1 MYVDA
6 LFDNKKNKI
15 LVVERRNGKRI
26 YEEYPAKYRFY
37 YDDPKG
43 SFTTV
48 YGTQVAKFET
58 RDQMKFRRELTMY
71 RGDSQR
77 AVYESDI
84 NPLNICLEE
93 NYYGA
98 EQPELN
104 IGFFDIEVDFDPV
117 RGYAN
122 PEDPFMM
129 ITAISVH
136 CTHIGQTICL
146 TIPPKGMSEEES
158 QGIADKFNG
167 TVILFDDERELLK
180 TFLDIIEDC
189 DILSGWNSAF
199 FDIPYII
206 GRIVEIL
213 GSDYVRKLCLWGQK
227 PKRKTV
233 EKFGK
238 EQLTFDLVGRVH
250 LDYLDLYKKHS
261 MQELHSYKL
270 DYVGEIEV
278 KRKKVE
284 YEGTLHQLYND
295 DFEKFI
301 DYSIQDTDLLVD
313 IDKKNQYIDLA
324 NAVAHTN
331 TVLLK
336 ATLGTVQ
343 VVEQAI
349 INEAHQRGMVV
360 MDKANHGDTLPV
372 AGAYV
377 ADPVVGMHEEIGAID
392 INSLYPSVI
401 RALNMGPETIVGQ
414 IELDQT
420 AKHINDLMAKG
431 ISGSDAWHDMFGT
444 IEFQQF
450 TGDRTEG
457 PELSISFEDG
467 NVLKG
472 NIETIKRWIWSNQVC
487 ISANGTLFA
496 TDRVGVIAGILG
508 KWYNERVE
516 MRAKVGEYKKLV
528 KEEDDPVKK
537 AEYNALVSFWDKR
550 QYVRKILLNSL
561 YGALLNS
568 HCRFYDPRIG
578 QSVTLTGRC
587 ITRHMIETTNELI
600 TGKRDKNGDGII
612 YGDTDSCYFSAVS
625 TMRGNPDFDDFSWDK
640 ENVIELYDAIAD
652 GVNDTFINFMV
663 DTFHTTTDRGG
674 IIEAGR
680 ELVASRGMFI
690 KKKRYALMIYD
701 DEGFRIDKVSEEE
714 AEDKGYVY
722 GFGKIKAMGVET
734 KRTDTS
740 KEIQKF
746 LEQILEK
753 VLSGNTEQEVLDYIK
768 EFRGEFKKW
777 PGWLKG
783 TPKGVNG
790 LTKYGELA
798 TKAKGAKVNMPG
810 HVRAAMNWNTLKK
823 LNDDLHSLTIM
834 DGFKTVVCKLRPNQY
849 NMTSIGFPVD
859 EPHLPKWFKELP
871 FDDDTMDASIIEK
884 KLQNLIGILKW
895 DLDSTKQN
903 SNFSDLFGMQK
914 K

>member
-15 LVVERRNGKRI
+15 FVVERRNGRRI

-43 SFTTV
+43 SFTSV
-48 YGTQVAKFET
+48 YGTKVAKFET
-58 RDQMKFRRELTMY
+58 RDQMKFRRELSIY
-71 RGDSQR
+71 RGDQKR
-77 AVYESDI
+77 AIYESDI

-117 RGYAN
+117 RGYAS

-136 CTHIGQTICL
+136 CTHIGETVCFA
-146 TIPPKGMSEEES
+146 IPPKGLS
-158 QGIADKFNG
+158 QEDAEGIAGKFKG
-167 TVILFDDERELLK
+167 QVILFNNERELLK
-180 TFLDIIEDC
+180 AFLTIIEDC
-189 DILSGWNSAF
+189 DVITGWNSSF
-199 FDIPYII
+199 FDVPYIV
-206 GRIVEIL
+206 GRIVEVL

-227 PKRKTV
+227 PRRRTV
-233 EKFGK
+233 EMFGR

-250 LDYLDLYKKHS
+250 LDYLELYKKHS
-261 MQELHSYKL
+261 LQELHSYKL

-278 KRKKVE
+278 KKRKVE

-301 DYSIQDTDLLVD
+301 DYSIQDTDLMVD
-313 IDKKNQYIDLA
+313 IDKKNQYIELA

-331 TVLLK
+331 TVLFK
-336 ATLGTVQ
+336 ATMGTVQ

-360 MDKANHGDTLPV
+360 MDKKDHGMTLPV

-377 ADPVVGMHEEIGAID
+377 ADPKVGMHEEVGAID

-414 IELDQT
+414 INLDQT
-420 AKHINDLMAKG
+420 VKHINDLIAKG

-450 TGDRTEG
+450 VGDRDNG
-457 PELSISFEDG
+457 PNLTISFEDG
-467 NVLKG
+467 NVLTG
-472 NIETIKRWIWSNQVC
+472 DIDTLRHWVWNNQVC

-516 MRAKVGEYKKLV
+516 MRAKASEFKKLA
-528 KEEDDPVKK
+528 KDEEDPDKK
-537 AEYNALVSFWDKR
+537 TEYNAQVSFWDKR

-561 YGALLNS
+561 YGALLNP

-587 ITRHMIETTNELI
+587 ITRHMAETTNELI
-600 TGKRDKNGDGII
+600 TGTKDKNGEGII
-612 YGDTDSCYFSAVS
+612 YGDTDSVYFSAVP
-625 TMRGNPDFDDFSWDK
+625 TMRGNPDFDDFKWEKD
-640 ENVIELYDAIAD
+640 NVVELYDAIAD
-652 GVNDTFINFMV
+652 GVNSTFTDFMIN
-663 DTFHTTTDRGG
+663 TFHTTKDRGN

-701 DEGFRIDKVSEEE
+701 DEGFRVDKVDAKE
-714 AEDKGYVY
+714 AADKGYVY
-722 GFGKIKAMGVET
+722 GHGKIKAMGVET

-753 VLSGNTEQEVLDYIK
+753 VLSGNTETEVLDYIK
-768 EFRGEFKKW
+768 EFRTEFKKW

-790 LTKYGELA
+790 LTKYGDLA

-823 LNDDLHSLTIM
+823 INNDVHSLSIM
-834 DGFKTVVCKLRPNQY
+834 DGFKTVVCKLRPNPY
-849 NMTSIGFPVD
+849 NMTSVGYPVD
-859 EPHLPKWFKELP
+859 EPHLPQWFKDLP
-871 FDDDTMDASIIEK
+871 FDHDTMDAGIIEK
-884 KLQNLIGILKW
+884 KLQNMIGILNW
-895 DLDSTKQN
+895 NLASTNQSQAFSSLFDLQ
-903 SNFSDLFGMQK
+903 G
-914 K
+914 